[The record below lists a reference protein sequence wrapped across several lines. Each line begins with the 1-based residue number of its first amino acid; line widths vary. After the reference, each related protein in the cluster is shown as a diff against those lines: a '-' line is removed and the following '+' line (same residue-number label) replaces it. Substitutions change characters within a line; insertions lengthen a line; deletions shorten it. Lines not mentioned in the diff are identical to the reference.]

1 VRAFLSAAGMLL
13 MLGGCASQV
22 ATIRTQPAE
31 TPAADN
37 EAAAANF
44 AAFEA
49 ALATESASDSAKTS
63 AQTAT
68 DTALPVTPADAP
80 PMYTY
85 DPWERLNRLTYRFNA
100 RFDEAI
106 FLPVANTYRRTP
118 APLRSGIHN
127 FFGNLGEIDSI
138 INYSLQGRLK
148 YVVRSLER
156 LVINSTIGVGGLIDA
171 ATKLKLPGSPTGFAV
186 TLSKWGMHP
195 GPYLVLPLLG
205 PSTLRDG
212 LGYVADYGASYGIN
226 VANLYRGNVSWGLGF
241 VDSVDM
247 RANVNFRYY
256 SSGSP
261 FEYERIRFL
270 YVRKLL
276 IEDAG
281 LHSKDRK
288 KASQADEPAGK

>member
-1 VRAFLSAAGMLL
+1 LRAHLGVGCVLL

-22 ATIRTQPAE
+22 ATVRTQPAE

-37 EAAAANF
+37 DAAMANF
-44 AAFEA
+44 AAFEE
-49 ALATESASDSAKTS
+49 ALATESAAESGQGS

-68 DTALPVTPADAP
+68 EAAPLVTPADAP
-80 PMYTY
+80 PLYTY
-85 DPWERLNRLTYRFNA
+85 DPWERLNRFTYRFNA
-100 RFDEAI
+100 RFDEAL

-118 APLRSGIHN
+118 APLRLGIHN

-138 INYSLQGRLK
+138 INYTLQGRLK
-148 YVVRSLER
+148 YSLRSLER
-156 LVINSTIGVGGLIDA
+156 LILNSTIGVGGLIDA

-205 PSTLRDG
+205 PSTLRDSF
-212 LGYVADYGASYGIN
+212 GYAADYGASYGIN
-226 VANLYRGNVSWGLGF
+226 VAGLYRGNVSWGLGF
-241 VDSVDM
+241 VDSVDI